1 MMLQSWKTDVAFAGV
16 RDPAALAKLPEDER
30 RQWQKLWDDVEALRQ
45 RAAASK

>member
-1 MMLQSWKTDVAFAGV
+1 VFQHWQKDTDLSGV